1 MVGSAIQAAKTAM
14 SDSAKEWIAD
24 FIKNVGFPI
33 ALCVGFGW
41 VAVGQIDAFGKRFD
55 ALLQFQREVE
65 IQAIERGNQAIER
78 GNQIQERSNTVIE
91 SLCKA
96 LDSRPD
102 SRPTKQTR
110 IP

>member
-55 ALLQFQREVE
+55 TLLEFQREVE

-78 GNQIQERSNTVIE
+78 GNQIQERSNSVIE

-96 LDSRPD
+96 LDG
-102 SRPTKQTR
+102 QTARKTTER
-110 IP
+110 IRTP